1 MSTTTI
7 KAAIASVPQL
17 QDFSARGL
25 NGESFWRLS
34 PAPAMTVS
42 QMLPTELAR
51 LMAAFEQNRRHYMP
65 YCEEC
70 GGEVTYEQS
79 VLRTW
84 VHINEDKADHV
95 AVQTSHPQSYT
106 PPPDGLRYLVSY
118 KGVALAWVL
127 NDGTL
132 VVSNLKSEQHRKRQE
147 QVVAAFGDGVEDK
160 YL

>member
-1 MSTTTI
+1 MPDTTI
-7 KAAIASVPQL
+7 KAGLEGLPVL
-17 QDFSARGL
+17 RDFHARGL
-25 NGESFWRLS
+25 TGRSFWRLS

-51 LMAAFEQNRRHYMP
+51 LMAAFEQNRRQYMP

-70 GGEVTYEQS
+70 GAEVTYEQS

-84 VHINEDKADHV
+84 VHVDEAQADHV
-95 AVQTSHPQSYT
+95 AVQTSHPHSYT
-106 PPPDGLRYLVSY
+106 PPSDGLRYLVSY
-118 KGVALAWVL
+118 KGVALVWVL

-147 QVVAAFGDGVEDK
+147 QVVAAFGDGIEDK